1 MYSSVKTPVPASV
14 SCKCIFDTQSL
25 NRYSYVRNNPLNK
38 TDLSGY
44 AWTAAVATF
53 VKWAVGTYVVVDF
66 LVTIDA
72 ENVATLASAVT
83 CVFGDLSQC
92 AGASAGSSYAFTYDF
107 GKAVRAAASVYAA
120 PKLLGIASKT
130 REAGVIVNAIA
141 NGVAGGIL
149 SEVGGGR
156 FGDGFRAAGLSALAK
171 PFIRQIGRGAESYK
185 STRIAVRAILGG
197 TISELTG
204 GKFANGAITG
214 ALAQAHNAETNPRK
228 RRGLTAGEQA
238 LAVDNGMT
246 ISDVD
251 KVRVYRKGHMGLD
264 KEIIAPNGNIYIGSE
279 NSAGLA
285 WSEDYSLE
293 SLNDQSIF
301 LHELVHV
308 YQRRTL
314 GGGRIC
320 MGLNRVNNSN
330 YDYKIDI
337 SRAFSSYGNEEQA
350 AMVQDRFR
358 LKNNLSHWRPNT
370 STINQQN
377 GAISF

>member
-1 MYSSVKTPVPASV
+1 
-14 SCKCIFDTQSL
+14 L

-120 PKLLGIASKT
+120 PKLLGLASKT

-149 SEVGGGR
+149 SEIGGGR

-171 PFIRQIGRGAESYK
+171 PFIRQIGGGAESYK

-214 ALAQAHNAETNPRK
+214 ALAQAHNAETELAAERGFWDNP
-228 RRGLTAGEQA
+228 GANLPSFPQA
-238 LAVDNGMT
+238 VTDF
-246 ISDVD
+246 
-251 KVRVYRKGHMGLD
+251 
-264 KEIIAPNGNIYIGSE
+264 
-279 NSAGLA
+279 SAGLGDA
-285 WSEDYSLE
+285 IFFGFGDDIRA
-293 SLNDQSIF
+293 SLNIDGGINTDSQLYGAGEVASIAAGGIGVYRGVYVGS
-301 LHELVHV
+301 LKLVGSASNITV
-308 YQRRTL
+308 
-314 GGGRIC
+314 
-320 MGLNRVNNSN
+320 LN
-330 YDYKIDI
+330 
-337 SRAFSSYGNEEQA
+337 F
-350 AMVQDRFR
+350 
-358 LKNNLSHWRPNT
+358 T
-370 STINQQN
+370 STVRNTIKRYGGPALFSAAERAKIVPFATHVANKGFDSARAGLVRTRATYDN
-377 GAISF
+377 LIGLSPGIGGLFND